1 MATISSPGIGSGLDV
16 QGIVS
21 QLLALERRPIALLKQ
36 QATKL
41 STQLSSVGLLQ
52 SHVSNLQ
59 SAATQLTGSNLWTR
73 MSATSSDAASVA
85 ATASA
90 TAAAGSYSIEV
101 SQLARAQSLASS
113 AHASSSSVLG
123 QGTLSFTRGDGST
136 AAVTI
141 GAGQTTLAGIRD
153 RINASGVG
161 LSAAILTDASGARL
175 VLSATSTGLN
185 AAVTRI
191 DVTGDVG
198 LQQALTFQQ
207 GVAGNVTET
216 QTARNSRARI
226 NGVDVQSTSN
236 TLDRAIDGLTLTL
249 SRVTTAPV
257 EVRVSADQDAMK
269 KGVQDFIN
277 AYNDISRYLAR
288 ETAYDEATK
297 KAGALQGD
305 RTAVGLMT
313 QLRALVSQASG
324 ASSVFTTL
332 SRAGVELQRDGT
344 LRLNETRFS
353 EAMNQRTELARAFSN
368 ADAGTPSNNGF
379 AERLRLFTN
388 AVIGTEGPLTARRE
402 GLRASIQRNEQQQGR
417 HEDRVALVEKRLLR
431 QYTALDASMGQLNSL
446 NAYVTRQMN
455 AISNWNKQK

>member
-1 MATISSPGIGSGLDV
+1 MATISAAGIGSGLDV
-16 QGIVS
+16 DSIVS
-21 QLLALERRPIALLKQ
+21 QLVAIERRPIDLLKQ

-41 STQLSSVGLLQ
+41 STQLSSFGLMQSYVG
-52 SHVSNLQ
+52 NLQ

-90 TAAAGSYSIEV
+90 TAVAGNYSIEV

-113 AHASSSSVLG
+113 AYASSSSVLG

-141 GAGQTTLAGIRD
+141 GAGETTLAGIRD
-153 RINASGVG
+153 RINASAVG

-185 AAVTRI
+185 SAVTRI

-207 GVAGNVTET
+207 GVTGNVTET

-226 NGVDVQSTSN
+226 NGLEVQATSN
-236 TLDRAIDGLTLTL
+236 TLDRVVDGLTLTL

-269 KGVQDFIN
+269 KAVQDFVN
-277 AYNDISRYLAR
+277 AYNDISKYLAK

-297 KAGALQGD
+297 KAGTLQGD
-305 RTAVGLMT
+305 RTAIGLIG
-313 QLRALVSQASG
+313 QLRSLVSQTSG
-324 ASSVFTTL
+324 ASSVFTSL
-332 SRAGVELQRDGT
+332 SSVGVELQRDGT
-344 LRLNETRFS
+344 LKLNETRFN
-353 EAMNQRTELARAFSN
+353 EALTQRTELARAFSN
-368 ADAGTPSNNGF
+368 ADADNPGNNGF
-379 AERLRLFTN
+379 AERFRLLAN
-388 AVIGTEGPLTARRE
+388 AVIGTDGLLTARSE
-402 GLRASIQRNEQQQGR
+402 GLRATIRRNEQQQER
-417 HEDRVALVEKRLLR
+417 YQDRVALVEQRLLR
-431 QYTALDASMGQLNSL
+431 QYQSLDASLGQLNSL
-446 NAYVTRQMN
+446 GAYVTQQMT
-455 AISNWNKQK
+455 AINNWNKSK